1 MLVTVGG
8 TIPADDIPELEQLGV
23 AAVFTPGAPT
33 QSIID
38 FIARRRIR
46 AGTPLG
52 GATPGGGRRR
62 AVKAPD

>member
-33 QSIID
+33 QGIID
-38 FIARRRIR
+38 FIE
-46 AGTPLG
+46 
-52 GATPGGGRRR
+52 GAVAQREPR
-62 AVKAPD
+62 